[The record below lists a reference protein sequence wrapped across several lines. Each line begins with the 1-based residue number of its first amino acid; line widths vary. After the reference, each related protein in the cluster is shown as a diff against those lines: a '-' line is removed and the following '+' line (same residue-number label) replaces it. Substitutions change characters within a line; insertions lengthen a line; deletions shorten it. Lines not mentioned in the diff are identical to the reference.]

1 MPNLR
6 IAELDFDEIKQNL
19 KEFLQDQD
27 EFTDYDF
34 EGSGLSVLLDILA
47 YNTHYNAYL
56 ANMVVNE
63 MFLDSAVKR
72 NSAVSI
78 AKHLGY
84 TPASVRG
91 ARAVLD
97 ITVNS
102 PTGLPQT
109 LTLPRFT
116 SFTTSINGTGFT
128 FLNTTEITATPV
140 GTAYTFEDV
149 TVIEGEFKNQAFV
162 SVQPGPAEKFEI
174 TETNID
180 TSTLIVSVQTS
191 STDITTT
198 SFNLSEDITGVDG
211 NSAVFFLQENPFGR
225 YEIFFGDGVI
235 GKKLIAGNI
244 INIRFLVP
252 AGTAANTS
260 DLATQTFTS
269 TPIGGSSNINIITIS
284 NPSSAADKES
294 ITSIK
299 FKAPLINAARNRAVT
314 AEDYKALIT
323 ANFSDAESISV
334 WGGEE
339 NDPPIF
345 GKVFISLKP
354 FSGFNISQ
362 ETKQSIIN
370 NILNPKKVLAI
381 QPEFVDPAF
390 FFVNLVVNVNYNSL
404 LTTKTPNQIETIV
417 TNTINN
423 YFSTDLQKFNLDFK
437 KSKLLNLISN
447 SDTSIDSVIMLI
459 KLQRRFLLTFN
470 QSNSF
475 AEENAIQFQNKIAP
489 GTISSTRFF
498 ADINGTTVL
507 VRASDIPADSPSDP
521 EGTGSLALFRVSD
534 DALLQSDFGSVN
546 YGSGQITINEFTPVS
561 FPAGITNFRLT
572 ASIQEVSQNI
582 EVYRN
587 QILVLDDSVLNV
599 IIGTAAGLSVNV
611 SPIVERWLQVEL
623 KKKYLL

>member
-97 ITVNS
+97 VTVVS
-102 PTGLPQT
+102 PTGNPQT

-116 SFTTSINGTGFT
+116 SFTTTINGTGYT
-128 FLNTTEITATPV
+128 FLNTTERTATPI
-140 GTAYTFEDV
+140 GTVYTFDDV

-162 SVQPGPAEKFEI
+162 SVEPGPAEKFEI
-174 TETNID
+174 TETDVD
-180 TSTLIVSVQTS
+180 TSTLIVSVQKS
-191 STDITTT
+191 ATDLTTT
-198 SFNLSEDITGVDG
+198 SYTLIDDITGIVG
-211 NSAVFFLQENPFGR
+211 TSEVFFLQENPFGR
-225 YEIFFGDGVI
+225 YEIYFGDGIV
-235 GKKLIAGNI
+235 GKKLDVGNI
-244 INIRFLVP
+244 VNIRYLVP
-252 AGTAANTS
+252 SGTDANVS
-260 DLATQTFTS
+260 DLVTQTFT
-269 TPIGGSSNINIITIS
+269 TTTIGGSSNITITTVS
-284 NPSSAADKES
+284 NSSSGADKES

-299 FKAPLINAARNRAVT
+299 FKAPLINAAKNRAVT

-339 NDPPIF
+339 NVPPIY

-354 FSGFNISQ
+354 FNGFTINQ
-362 ETKQSIIN
+362 DTKQNIIN
-370 NILNPKKVLAI
+370 SILKPKKVLAI
-381 QPEFVDPAF
+381 QPEFVDPEY
-390 FFVNLVVNVNYNSL
+390 FFVNLIANVEYNSSA
-404 LTTKTPNQIETIV
+404 TTKTPSQLETIV

-423 YFSTDLQKFNLDFK
+423 YFSTSLQKFNLDFK
-437 KSKLLNLISN
+437 KSKLINLITN
-447 SDTSIDSVIMLI
+447 SDPSIDSVIMLI
-459 KLQRRFLLTFN
+459 KLQKRFLFTFN
-470 QSNSF
+470 QTNSF
-475 AEENAIQFQNKIAP
+475 VDENSINFQNKIAP
-489 GTISSTRFF
+489 GTLSSSRFF
-498 ADINGTTVL
+498 ASIGGSTVL
-507 VRASDIPADSPSDP
+507 VSAADIPSVMPPDP
-521 EGTGSLALFRVSD
+521 NGTGTLALFRASD
-534 DALLQSDFGSVN
+534 GDSIQSNFGSVN
-546 YGSGQITINEFTPVS
+546 YGTGQVTINEFTPVS
-561 FPAGITNFRLT
+561 FPEGITNFRLT
-572 ASIQEVSQNI
+572 ASIQEISQNI

-587 QILVLDDSVLNV
+587 QILVIDDSVLNV
-599 IIGTAAGLSVNV
+599 AIGTEAGLTVNAT
-611 SPIVERWLQVEL
+611 PIVE
-623 KKKYLL
+623 

>member
-97 ITVNS
+97 VTVNS
-102 PTGLPQT
+102 PTGNPQT

-116 SFTTSINGTGFT
+116 SFTTTINGTGYT
-128 FLNTTEITATPV
+128 FLNTTERTATPI
-140 GTAYTFEDV
+140 GTVYTFDDV

-162 SVQPGPAEKFEI
+162 SVEPGPAEKFEI
-174 TETNID
+174 TETDVD
-180 TSTLIVSVQTS
+180 TSTLIVSVQKS
-191 STDITTT
+191 ATDLTTT
-198 SFNLSEDITGVDG
+198 SYTLIDDITGIVG
-211 NSAVFFLQENPFGR
+211 TSEVFFLQENPFGR
-225 YEIFFGDGVI
+225 YEIYFGDGIV
-235 GKKLIAGNI
+235 GKKLDVGNI
-244 INIRFLVP
+244 VNIRYLVP
-252 AGTAANTS
+252 SGTDANVS
-260 DLATQTFTS
+260 DLVTQTFT
-269 TPIGGSSNINIITIS
+269 TTTIGGSSNITITTVS
-284 NPSSAADKES
+284 NSSSGADKES

-299 FKAPLINAARNRAVT
+299 FKAPLINAAKNRAVT

-339 NDPPIF
+339 NVPPIY

-354 FSGFNISQ
+354 FNGFTINQ
-362 ETKQSIIN
+362 DTKQNIIN
-370 NILNPKKVLAI
+370 SILKPKKVLAI
-381 QPEFVDPAF
+381 QPEFVDPEY
-390 FFVNLVVNVNYNSL
+390 FFVNLIANVEYNSSA
-404 LTTKTPNQIETIV
+404 TTKTPSQLETIV

-423 YFSTDLQKFNLDFK
+423 YFSTSLQKFNLDFK
-437 KSKLLNLISN
+437 KSKLINLITN
-447 SDTSIDSVIMLI
+447 SDPSIDSVIMLI
-459 KLQRRFLLTFN
+459 KLQKRFLFTFN
-470 QSNSF
+470 QTNSF
-475 AEENAIQFQNKIAP
+475 VDENSINFQNKIAP
-489 GTISSTRFF
+489 GTLSSSRFF
-498 ADINGTTVL
+498 ASIGGSTVL
-507 VRASDIPADSPSDP
+507 VSAADIPSVMPPDP
-521 EGTGSLALFRVSD
+521 NGTGTLALFRASD
-534 DALLQSDFGSVN
+534 GDSIQSNFGSVN
-546 YGSGQITINEFTPVS
+546 YGTGQVTINEFTPVS
-561 FPAGITNFRLT
+561 FPEGITNFRLT
-572 ASIQEVSQNI
+572 ASIQEISQNI

-587 QILVLDDSVLNV
+587 QILVIDDSVLNV
-599 IIGTAAGLSVNV
+599 AIGTEAGLTVNAT
-611 SPIVERWLQVEL
+611 PIVE
-623 KKKYLL
+623 